1 MVIFNSYVSLPEG
14 TNPENICDILSQY
27 PQILPQRK
35 LSLACGPVKA
45 GDVRGPLSPTFT
57 DVPKVGPATTSE
69 KVQRSLQLPVSL

>member
-35 LSLACGPVKA
+35 LSLACGPAVKA

-57 DVPKVGPATTSE
+57 EVPKVGPATTSE
-69 KVQRSLQLPVSL
+69 KL